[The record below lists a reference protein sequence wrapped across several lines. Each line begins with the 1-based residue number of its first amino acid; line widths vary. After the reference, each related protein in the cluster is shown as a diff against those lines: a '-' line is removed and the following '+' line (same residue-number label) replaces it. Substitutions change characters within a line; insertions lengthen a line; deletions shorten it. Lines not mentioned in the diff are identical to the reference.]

1 MTFPVLDA
9 RSKVKR
15 PLQHPSVVEQR
26 VLDGLLAHDGVQQV
40 ALLDRDGFATTT
52 SPRHDDTVEQLA
64 QAIGPLDASKA
75 TRVSLHGEN
84 ACVMAERLK
93 GERVIVLKCD
103 TDANLGKIR
112 SLLAQAIASLNAL
125 VVE

>member
-1 MTFPVLDA
+1 MG
-9 RSKVKR
+9 SKVKR
-15 PLQHPSVVEQR
+15 PLQRPSVVEQR
-26 VLDGLLAHDGVQQV
+26 VLDGLLTHDGVQQV
-40 ALLDRDGFATTT
+40 ALLDSDGFATIT
-52 SPRHDDTVEQLA
+52 SPRHDDTVGQLA

-103 TDANLGKIR
+103 TDANFGKIR
-112 SLLAQAIASLNAL
+112 SFLTQAIASLNAL
-125 VVE
+125 VV

>member
-1 MTFPVLDA
+1 MG
-9 RSKVKR
+9 SKVKR

-40 ALLDRDGFATTT
+40 ALLDSEGFTTTT

-93 GERVIVLKCD
+93 G
-103 TDANLGKIR
+103 
-112 SLLAQAIASLNAL
+112 
-125 VVE
+125 

>member
-1 MTFPVLDA
+1 MW
-9 RSKVKR
+9 SKVKR
-15 PLQHPSVVEQR
+15 PLQHPPVVEQR

-40 ALLDRDGFATTT
+40 ALLDSDGFATTT

-93 GERVIVLKCD
+93 GDRVIVLKCN

-125 VVE
+125 VV

>member
-1 MTFPVLDA
+1 MG
-9 RSKVKR
+9 SKVKR
-15 PLQHPSVVEQR
+15 PLQHPSDVEQR

-40 ALLDRDGFATTT
+40 ALLDSDGFATTT

-64 QAIGPLDASKA
+64 QVIGPLDASKA

-112 SLLAQAIASLNAL
+112 SLLAQAIVSLNAL
-125 VVE
+125 IV